1 MTIKRT
7 GDLLEVRD
15 NPAGFWLFYSFFV
28 LGGGVAVVMG
38 LTALSSGWQSILVVI
53 IGMGNIF
60 GGAYMLRREPASI
73 VRIDLRSKTLSIKRW
88 GVFGRSQISH
98 PINVAKEARLDVT
111 EHTDGGSV
119 FRPVLWLTDGSSIPI
134 SCFWYQSDAVSRNV
148 VQEVSD
154 TIVRGTS
161 SAA

>member
-15 NPAGFWLFYSFFV
+15 SPAAFWLFYCFFV

-53 IGMGNIF
+53 IGMGNIL

-73 VRIDLRSKTLSIKRW
+73 VRIDLRSRTLSIKRW

-134 SCFWYQSDAVSRNV
+134 SCFWYQSDVVSRNV
-148 VQEVSD
+148 VQEVND
-154 TIVRGTS
+154 TIGRGTS